1 MAFKDTLVSLGEKA
15 SRFKDYGISKG
26 GEHVARHYL
35 RDFGQ
40 VVRFNVNTQDKNVD
54 LEVLL
59 NGETAPIKAEFRN
72 YAIEHDQN
80 KSFISFQEVT
90 TSREW
95 MNAVGRKFFVGRKFE
110 IPGEY
115 ARLLEKML

>member
-1 MAFKDTLVSLGEKA
+1 MAFKDTLFSFGEKA
-15 SRFKDYGISKG
+15 IKFKDYGISKG
-26 GEHVARHYL
+26 GEHLARHYL

-40 VVRFNVNTQDKNVD
+40 VVHLNVD
-54 LEVLL
+54 TQYKKVDVEFLL
-59 NGETAPIKAEFRN
+59 NGETTPVKAEFRN
-72 YAIEHDQN
+72 YAIEHGQD